1 MKKLICTLLTAGL
14 LLTLAACAEESGK
27 PTNPVTPNGGSQSE
41 QQSPVQTQ
49 KQTETEPKAAPAVN
63 NPQLENVYEFTF
75 RNIAINVPNW
85 KKIEQG
91 YTDVFIING
100 KKYVALTCDDDS
112 EGVAF
117 ADAHETAF
125 AVFKQSIQA
134 SSYVNSLNVE
144 KEETET
150 INGIQ
155 VYRYEGTMNC
165 GHDTIYDAYAVGYSF
180 VMDGVACNVTGS
192 VIDKDQP
199 QEEIDAMRELVDAMI
214 QTLRPQE

>member
-14 LLTLAACAEESGK
+14 LLTLAACSEESGK

-49 KQTETEPKAAPAVN
+49 KQTETELKEPITEN
-63 NPQLENVYEFTF
+63 QLIPNVYEVALK
-75 RNIAINVPNW
+75 NIAINVPNW
-85 KKIEQG
+85 QMIEQG
-91 YTDVFIING
+91 YTDVFIIKG
-100 KKYVALTCDDDS
+100 KKYVAVTCSRDS
-112 EGVAF
+112 EGIA
-117 ADAHETAF
+117 
-125 AVFKQSIQA
+125 A

-144 KEETET
+144 KEKTET

-192 VIDKDQP
+192 VIDYDQP

>member
-1 MKKLICTLLTAGL
+1 MKKLICTLLSAIL

-27 PTNPVTPNGGSQSE
+27 PTNLAAPNGGQSE
-41 QQSPVQTQ
+41 QQTPVQTQ
-49 KQTETEPKAAPAVN
+49 KQTEPKDTPAVN
-63 NPQLENVYEFTF
+63 NPQLENVHKVAGRE
-75 RNIAINVPNW
+75 IVINVPNW
-85 KKIEQG
+85 QKIDQG
-91 YTDVFIING
+91 YTKVFILKG
-100 KKYVALTCDDDS
+100 KKYVAVTCDDDS
-112 EGVAF
+112 DGVAF
-117 ADAHETAF
+117 EDAHETAF